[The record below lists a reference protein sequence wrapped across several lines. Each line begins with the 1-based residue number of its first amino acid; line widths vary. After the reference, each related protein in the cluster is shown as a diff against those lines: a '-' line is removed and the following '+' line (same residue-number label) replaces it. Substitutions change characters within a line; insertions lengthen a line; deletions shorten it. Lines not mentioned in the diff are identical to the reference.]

1 MYKLFPGIYMIKC
14 VANGDR
20 YIGSAKSILSRKSD
34 HLCNLRTGKHHSKHL
49 QNVYNKYGEA
59 SLEFL
64 ILEIV
69 DDPARLLEREQYWID
84 TLKPEMNKAAKA
96 ESGFL
101 GLRHSKE
108 TRLKL
113 SRIQKQRMK
122 SPSLIERLR
131 SAAKTQGL
139 LGKNGMKGK
148 HLSEEQKMR
157 LRELAQKQFSTPESK
172 KKHSERMKEW
182 CTPEMRQRISKAKTG
197 KKLSPA
203 HTQKIGEKSRRA
215 WANYSEEQR
224 RKRNEKMS
232 KAVVLAK
239 AKHYKGFV
247 APDGTIYR
255 DIYNLAEFCRNHN
268 LNAGEMCALNN
279 GKALSHRGWR
289 LLKE

>member
-1 MYKLFPGIYMIKC
+1 MYKLLPGIYMIRC
-14 VANGDR
+14 TANGDR
-20 YIGSAKSILSRKSD
+20 YIGSAKSILRRKSD
-34 HLCNLRTGKHHSKHL
+34 HLCNLRIGKHHSKHL

-69 DDPARLLEREQYWID
+69 DDCSRLLEREQYWID
-84 TLKPEMNKAAKA
+84 KLKPEINKAAKA

-108 TRLKL
+108 TRLEL

-122 SPSLIERLR
+122 STSLIERLR
-131 SAAKTQGL
+131 AAARTQNL
-139 LGKNGMKGK
+139 LGNNGMKGK
-148 HLSEEQKMR
+148 HLSEEQKQK
-157 LRELAQKQFSTPESK
+157 LRELAQKQYSTPESRQ
-172 KKHSERMKEW
+172 KHSEIMRNW
-182 CTPEMRQRISKAKTG
+182 CTPEMRERISKVKTG
-197 KKLSPA
+197 KKLSA
-203 HTQKIGEKSRRA
+203 EHAQKIGERSRRA
-215 WANYSEEQR
+215 WENYTEEER
-224 RKRNEKMS
+224 RERHEKMS

-255 DIYNLAEFCRNHN
+255 DVYNLAEFCRKHN
-268 LNAGEMCALNN
+268 LMEGEMSALNS